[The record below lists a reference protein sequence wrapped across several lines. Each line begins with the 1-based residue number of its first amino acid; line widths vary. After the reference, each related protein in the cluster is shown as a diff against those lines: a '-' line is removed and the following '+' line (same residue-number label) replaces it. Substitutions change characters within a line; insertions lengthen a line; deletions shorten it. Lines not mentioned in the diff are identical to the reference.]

1 MSLEDLK
8 RAAAERAVDAVRSG
22 MRLGLGTGSTA
33 RWVLLSLGRRLASG
47 QLRDVV
53 GVATS
58 HASERLAHQ
67 AGISL
72 EPLDARPLDL
82 AIDGADEVDPH
93 LELIKGLGGA
103 LVRER
108 LVAVQA
114 RELLIVADHTKC
126 VPRLGTR
133 SPLPVELLP
142 FGYEATLARLEA
154 LCGRAPTLRTEGDG
168 VPLRSDNGNLL
179 ADLALGV
186 MGNPESLYAQLR
198 QVPGVVDC
206 GLFLGLARRALVAYP
221 DGIREH
227 TRS

>member
-22 MRLGLGTGSTA
+22 MRVGLGTGSTV

-58 HASERLAHQ
+58 RASERLARE
-67 AGISL
+67 AGIPL
-72 EPLDARPLDL
+72 EPLDARPLEL
-82 AIDGADEVDPH
+82 AIDGADELDPH

-126 VPRLGTR
+126 VPHLGTR

-142 FGYEATLARLEA
+142 FGYEGTLARLES
-154 LCGRAPTLRTEGDG
+154 LCRCVPALRTEGEG

-179 ADLALGV
+179 ADLPLGV
-186 MGNPESLYAQLR
+186 LPDPAGLYGALR
-198 QVPGVVDC
+198 RVPGVVDC
-206 GLFLGLARRALVAYP
+206 GLFLGLAHRALVAHP
-221 DGIREH
+221 DGVREY
-227 TRS
+227 TR